1 VFWNYFKPCLGALP
15 LGVTDAIPSPR
26 LTHYEKRMIKRA
38 LQPAAVCLAFAA
50 GVAGVAGPSLAADE
64 DDVRAILFATPVAA
78 QLGGETTVTATGADA
93 FTHLAANAPTERSR
107 DFALGSRLFA
117 IEWVPFPNPVK
128 IFDGLGPT
136 FNHDACAG
144 CHASNGRGRPP
155 EIAGGAM
162 ESMLVR
168 LSVDGAGAHADYG
181 DQLND
186 RALDGGAPEGR
197 AVITHDAVE
206 GIYGDGTPYILHRP
220 RLAFADL
227 AFGSLDGALV
237 SPRVAPGVIGLG
249 LLEAVPEATLTALA
263 DPDDADGD
271 GISGRINRLDA
282 DGTVGRFG
290 WKANVADLRHQ
301 SAAAA
306 IGDMGLTTS
315 LFPDQNCPPVQAAC
329 SAADGEDGPEISDAF
344 LDRIVTTMRTVAVP
358 AQRNADDRQVIAGA
372 EAFQRFGCDGCH
384 VPTLK
389 TDGTAVLPEL
399 RDQTFHPF
407 TDLLLHDMGEGL
419 ADGRPD
425 HAASGSEWRTP
436 PLWGLGLVPVVN
448 RHDRLLHDGRAR
460 GFAEAILWHG
470 GEAEAAREAFRNA
483 GKGERDALVAFLASL

>member
-1 VFWNYFKPCLGALP
+1 MFWNFYKHAVRSPTRGALW
-15 LGVTDAIPSPR
+15 
-26 LTHYEKRMIKRA
+26 LTTGASRYEWGMEHIFKA
-38 LQPAAVCLAFAA
+38 GLVCLAVAVS
-50 GVAGVAGPSLAADE
+50 VAGAGLTAHAKDE
-64 DDVRAILFATPVAA
+64 RATLLATPVTAS
-78 QLGGETTVTATGADA
+78 LGGDTTVDAAGADA
-93 FTHLAANAPTERSR
+93 FTHLAANAPTERKR
-107 DFALGSRLFA
+107 DFAFGSRLFA
-117 IEWVPFPNPVK
+117 IEWVPFPNAVK

-144 CHASNGRGRPP
+144 CHGSNGRGKPP
-155 EIAGGAM
+155 ETPGDTM

-168 LSVDGAGAHADYG
+168 LSVDGAAAHADYG

-186 RALDGGAPEGR
+186 RSLDGIAPEGR
-197 AVITHDAVE
+197 AIIEYEEVE
-206 GIYGDGTPYILHRP
+206 GVYGDGTPYTLLRP
-220 RLAFADL
+220 RIALADL
-227 AFGSLDGALV
+227 AFGPLDGALV
-237 SPRVAPGVIGLG
+237 SPRVAQAVIGLG
-249 LLEAVPEATLTALA
+249 LLEAVPEVTLMALA

-271 GISGRINRLDA
+271 GISGRVNRLDA
-282 DGTVGRFG
+282 NGTIGRFG

-315 LFPDQNCPPVQAAC
+315 LFPDQNCPPAQAAC
-329 SAADGEDGPEISDAF
+329 RAADAEDGPEISDAF
-344 LDRIVTTMRTVAVP
+344 LDRIVTTMRTIAVP
-358 AQRNADDRQVIAGA
+358 AQRNAGDAQVIAGFG
-372 EAFQRFGCDGCH
+372 AFRRFGCDECH
-384 VPTLK
+384 IPTLM
-389 TDGTAVLPEL
+389 TDETAILPEL

-425 HAASGSEWRTP
+425 HDASGTEWRTP

-448 RHDRLLHDGRAR
+448 GHDRLLHDGRAR

-483 GKGERDALVAFLASL
+483 PKDERDALVAFLGSL